1 MKKIIFITVII
12 IFIPFLIVNFYKI
25 DEKEEIKIKYMS
37 NTIIRV
43 KRVSTGNID
52 SIPFEEYIVGVLAG
66 EMPIY
71 FDKEAFK
78 AQAVAAR
85 SYAFKRMEYNK
96 DNDYDVVDS
105 IMNQVYLDDNYLK
118 DAWGEDYINNINK
131 LREVVNETSMEYLE
145 YDGEVIDAL
154 FFSTSNGYTETASL
168 VFDVDL
174 PYLKSVK
181 SSWDERTSS
190 AFRNNTSMDIN
201 SFYKKLGLSYSD
213 SFDFKVLKRSSTN
226 RIVTLSIN
234 GKEFTGKSLYD
245 KLGLRSLDFSLK
257 KDGDKMR
264 NRRIKSFF
272 VPVIY
277 GTLVLAFLFSMFFV
291 GKFANNLLF
300 SKKDNNIKYV
310 DGEITDGANRDIP
323 VVSTNNTIVKPY
335 LSDDV
340 KIAKSFYDY
349 KDSTDNQEKAIIF
362 YENTYMQNSGVD
374 YASENVFDVIS
385 ILDGT
390 VISVEN
396 NDIMGTT
403 IEIRHNNDLI
413 SVYQSLSDVTVSKD
427 DKVIQGQIIAKSGL
441 SNIEKDMGNHLHF
454 ELYHKGKIV
463 NPEEFYNKSLDE
475 L

>member
-1 MKKIIFITVII
+1 MKKILFIVSII
-12 IFIPFLIVNFYKI
+12 LFIPYVVVTLFI
-25 DEKEEIKIKYMS
+25 KEDTTHMKFI
-37 NTIIRV
+37 
-43 KRVSTGNID
+43 
-52 SIPFEEYIVGVLAG
+52 FEEDQKVRIKQTESDHVIEIPLEEYVMGVLAG

-181 SSWDERTSS
+181 SSWDEKTSS

-257 KDGDKMR
+257 KDGDK
-264 NRRIKSFF
+264 IIISTTG
-272 VPVIY
+272 Y
-277 GTLVLAFLFSMFFV
+277 GHGV
-291 GKFANNLLF
+291 GM
-300 SKKDNNIKYV
+300 SQY
-310 DGEITDGANRDIP
+310 GALGMAQEG
-323 VVSTNNTIVKPY
+323 Y
-335 LSDDV
+335 G
-340 KIAKSFYDY
+340 Y
-349 KDSTDNQEKAIIF
+349 KDILKYYYSGTEIKKM
-362 YENTYMQNSGVD
+362 EN
-374 YASENVFDVIS
+374 
-385 ILDGT
+385 
-390 VISVEN
+390 
-396 NDIMGTT
+396 
-403 IEIRHNNDLI
+403 
-413 SVYQSLSDVTVSKD
+413 
-427 DKVIQGQIIAKSGL
+427 
-441 SNIEKDMGNHLHF
+441 
-454 ELYHKGKIV
+454 
-463 NPEEFYNKSLDE
+463 
-475 L
+475 